1 MITVI
6 GSYVS
11 PFVRKVLACL
21 ELMQLDHR
29 IDQPAFHET
38 AGIRGATGS
47 RADCADNGQC
57 WPPWARRFTPQTVGG
72 TEPRPGAMRS

>member
-21 ELMQLDHR
+21 ELMELDYR
-29 IDQPAFHET
+29 IDQPAFRKLQVFEEQQ
-38 AGIRGATGS
+38 G
-47 RADCADNGQC
+47 RA
-57 WPPWARRFTPQTVGG
+57 PIARHRAVLAAMGLQFTPQTVGG